1 MSGLL
6 RSTVTVYNRWFNPAT
21 KQDEFHRKV
30 LTKAHWMDVEGVV
43 LDGKG
48 VAGSNV
54 AEVIIEGS
62 IDDGY
67 VTPNIYY
74 GLSKA
79 AAQLVWTL
87 SPTDLICKGNVSLT
101 ITKPT
106 DLKHLDNV
114 RTIISASKEDQGLR
128 KQVHYEV
135 IAR

>member
-1 MSGLL
+1 
-6 RSTVTVYNRWFNPAT
+6 VTVYNRWFNPAT

-30 LTKAHWMDVEGVV
+30 LTKAHWMDVDGVS

-48 VAGSNV
+48 VAGSSV
-54 AEVIIEGS
+54 AEVLIDGS
-62 IDDGY
+62 LSEY

-87 SPTDLICKGNVSLT
+87 SPADIICKGNVSLT
-101 ITKPT
+101 ISKPT

-114 RTIISASKEDQGLR
+114 RTIVSASYVDQGLR
-128 KQVHYEV
+128 KQSHHEV

>member
-6 RSTVTVYNRWFNPAT
+6 RSTVTVYNRWYNPAT
-21 KQDEFHRKV
+21 KQDEYHRKV
-30 LTKAHWMDVEGVV
+30 LDKTHWMDVDGAS

-48 VAGSNV
+48 VAGSH
-54 AEVIIEGS
+54 ATEVL
-62 IDDGY
+62 IDGTIPGY
-67 VTPNIYY
+67 VTPNIYF

-87 SPTDLICKGNVSLT
+87 GPTDIICKGNVSST

-106 DLKHLDNV
+106 DLKHLEHV
-114 RTIISASKEDQGLR
+114 RTIVSASLVDQGLR
-128 KQVHYEV
+128 KPTHFEV